1 MIFGLETL
9 VHNVGRQEAC
19 VDIVAVHG
27 LEEDRTEA
35 WTCTETRTL
44 WLRDLLP
51 FNILPARV
59 LTFGYDAGVSSFFG
73 SGSADSIQKH
83 AHTLIAELEANRA
96 LDNAAEK
103 PIIFVCHGLGGLV
116 VKKALAYSASRTSKK
131 VEHLYSIFISTYAVL
146 FLGTPHS
153 GVEKA
158 SWALT
163 GMHASG
169 DLERSIEKNSETL
182 QNITDQ
188 FAPLMKQF
196 HLYFFWET
204 VQTAD
209 SFKRYFVVS
218 EESAAPILD
227 DTERSGIN
235 ATHAQMCRFGSI
247 ESPGYSIVLA
257 ALLRY
262 AKESHTTISLRW
274 MEARKFLA
282 TQRTNEASELVG
294 FDVRNDNKP
303 FNYRNQEVPKIQNKY
318 FRIPHNVSN
327 IYTGRDTFTRGLRE
341 KMLVPTPSLGVRR
354 QRRFVLFGLGG
365 SGKTQFCLKFVQEN
379 RDNYYGIFFIDASS
393 VENAERAFAELGR
406 LGGMGDTCTNGM
418 YWLTGLEFPW
428 LLVIDNADDPSVDY
442 SRFFPPGERGHILIT
457 SRNQDC
463 KIHATIGYYEFKDME
478 QEDAITLLL
487 KAACVEDSTERKVR
501 DLARPIAKT
510 LGYLPLALIQ
520 AGASIRQNICS
531 LEDYLE
537 LYSSHRKEI
546 FSKLPVQGAD
556 QYKYTI
562 FTTWEV
568 SFRMIEQQATEEA
581 ADAIEVLHI
590 FAFLHFEQVPATM
603 FQRAWNNLHDVNVPN
618 QESSESLS
626 KQLFNWSSL
635 TNLFTYIF
643 GKAPITD
650 MTGDSIQLPRLLQAK
665 NVRWDGY
672 RLRQALATLCT
683 FSLIYKDSNTD
694 TYSTHPMVNFWARD
708 RLEKTDQQLWSQI
721 AITTLALSISN
732 RGWRSDHT
740 FRRSLAPHI
749 DACLHGAHTEPLLA
763 TTAQSAVST
772 ATKFATIYSECGR
785 WKEAAAL
792 QSKVLDLQKKAW
804 GPKHVR
810 SLQAMTDLSWSYWNL
825 GLIPKALRLQIE
837 VMKTSLEALGPEDP
851 RTLKA
856 MDDLASTYWLC
867 GKLSESEDLGK
878 RAMIGMS
885 KVLGSGHP
893 DTLMAM
899 HNLGRTYMHR
909 GRPKDAVELQMEVLG
924 ARQKMLGSD
933 DLDTLMTL
941 QGLGMSYHALKRF
954 DEAEKILVVV
964 LEARKRILGQ
974 EHAYTLWAINDLA
987 KIQCAQSR
995 PVEAEEIL
1003 IRILDVVER
1012 TLGKEH
1018 IGMLMTKHNLAR
1030 AYIGQS
1036 RWAEANTL
1044 LTELVGVQTRM
1055 VGPDHPDT
1063 LYAQSELART
1073 YRHLGQVD
1081 QAERL
1086 YVEVIPKMKVKVG
1099 AENPQTLS
1107 AIGQLAAIY
1116 TEKRR
1121 FSEADM
1127 LGNEVL
1133 NAGQGV
1139 SRLVVTHAR
1148 TF

>member
-9 VHNVGRQEAC
+9 VPDVGRQETF

-35 WTCTETRTL
+35 WTCPETRTL

-51 FNILPARV
+51 LNNLPARV
-59 LTFGYDAGVSSFFG
+59 LTFGYNAGVSSFFG
-73 SGSADSIQKH
+73 SDSSNSIQKH
-83 AHTLIAELEANRA
+83 AHTLIAELEAFRA
-96 LDNAAEK
+96 LDNTAER
-103 PIIFVCHGLGGLV
+103 PIIFVCHGLGGLL

-131 VEHLYSIFISTYAVL
+131 VDHLYSVFISTYAIL
-146 FLGTPHS
+146 FLGTPHN
-153 GVEKA
+153 GIEKA
-158 SWALT
+158 SWGLA
-163 GMHASG
+163 GGHVSG
-169 DLERSIEKNSETL
+169 NLERSIEKNSETL

-188 FAPLMKQF
+188 FSPLMKQF
-196 HLYFFWET
+196 HIYFFWET
-204 VQTAD
+204 APTVIGVHK
-209 SFKRYFVVS
+209 SFIVS
-218 EESAAPILD
+218 EDSAAPILD

-235 ATHAQMCRFGSI
+235 ATHSQMCRFGSVA
-247 ESPGYSIVLA
+247 SPGFSIVLA

-262 AKESHTTISLRW
+262 TKESHATIRHRW

-294 FDVRNDNKP
+294 FDVRNDNKL
-303 FNYRNQEVPKIQNKY
+303 FTYQNNRIDKIQNKY

-327 IYTGRDTFTRGLRE
+327 IYTGRDDFTQGLRE
-341 KMLVPTPSLGVRR
+341 KMLVSTPSLGVRR
-354 QRRFVLFGLGG
+354 QRRFVLYGLGG

-487 KAACVEDSTERKVR
+487 KAACVENSTDRNVR

-568 SFRMIEQQATEEA
+568 SFRMIEQQGTEEA
-581 ADAIEVLHI
+581 ADAIEVLHV

-603 FQRAWNNLHDVNVPN
+603 FQRAWNNLHDVNAPD
-618 QESSESLS
+618 QSLS
-626 KQLFNWSSL
+626 GSLSQQMFSWSSL
-635 TNLFTYIF
+635 TSIFTYIF
-643 GKAPITD
+643 GKVSSTERAD
-650 MTGDSIQLPRLLQAK
+650 DSILLPRLLITK

-694 TYSTHPMVNFWARD
+694 SYSMHPMVNSWMRD
-708 RLEKTDQQLWSQI
+708 RLEKPDQRLWSEI
-721 AITTLALSISN
+721 AITTLALSISS

-749 DACLHGAHTEPLLA
+749 DACLHGISIEHLLS
-763 TTAQSAVST
+763 TTSHSAVSK
-772 ATKFATIYSECGR
+772 AIKFATIYSECGR
-785 WKEAAAL
+785 WKEAAEL

-804 GPKHVR
+804 GPKHVQ
-810 SLQAMTDLSWSYWNL
+810 SLRAMTDLSRSYWNL

-837 VMKTSLEALGPEDP
+837 VMNTSLEALGPEDP

-878 RAMIGMS
+878 KAMIGMS
-885 KVLGSGHP
+885 SVLGSGHP

-909 GRPKDAVELQMEVLG
+909 GRPKDAVELQMKVLG

-954 DEAEKILVVV
+954 GEAEKILAVV

-974 EHAYTLWAINDLA
+974 EHAYTLWAVNDLA
-987 KIQCAQSR
+987 KIQCAQGR
-995 PVEAEEIL
+995 PVEAEELL
-1003 IRILDVVER
+1003 IKILDVVER

-1018 IGMLMTKHNLAR
+1018 IGMFMTKHNLAR
-1030 AYIGQS
+1030 AYIGQC
-1036 RWAEANTL
+1036 RWAEANAL
-1044 LTELVGVQTRM
+1044 LTELVGAQLRT

-1081 QAERL
+1081 QAEKL
-1086 YVEVIPKMKVKVG
+1086 YVEVIPKMKAKVG

-1107 AIGQLAAIY
+1107 AIGQLTAIY

-1121 FSEADM
+1121 VNEADAHESDM
-1127 LGNEVL
+1127 ANI
-1133 NAGQGV
+1133 GQGV
-1139 SRLVVTHAR
+1139 GRLIVTHAR

>member
-1 MIFGLETL
+1 M
-9 VHNVGRQEAC
+9 
-19 VDIVAVHG
+19 
-27 LEEDRTEA
+27 EEDRIEA
-35 WTCTETRTL
+35 WTCPETRTL

-51 FNILPARV
+51 LDKLSARV
-59 LTFGYDAGVSSFFG
+59 FTFGYNARVSSFFG
-73 SGSADSIQKH
+73 SDSSGSIQQH
-83 AHTLIAELEANRA
+83 AHTLIAELEAIRA
-96 LDNAAEK
+96 LDDTAER
-103 PIIFVCHGLGGLV
+103 PIIFVCHGLGGLL

-131 VEHLYSIFISTYAVL
+131 VEHLYSVFISTYAIL
-146 FLGTPHS
+146 FLGTPHN
-153 GVEKA
+153 GIEQT
-158 SWALT
+158 SWAQT
-163 GMHASG
+163 IGHVSG
-169 DLERSIEKNSETL
+169 RLERSIEKNSETL

-196 HLYFFWET
+196 HVYFFWET
-204 VQTAD
+204 LQTATGASK
-209 SFKRYFVVS
+209 SFIVS
-218 EESAAPILD
+218 EDSAAPILD
-227 DTERSGIN
+227 DTERSGIS
-235 ATHAQMCRFGSI
+235 ATHSQICKFSSLV
-247 ESPGYSIVLA
+247 SPGFSIVLA

-262 AKESHTTISLRW
+262 TKESHATIRLRW
-274 MEARKFLA
+274 IEARKFLV

-294 FDVRNDNKP
+294 FDVRNNNKP
-303 FNYRNQEVPKIQNKY
+303 FTYQNKGTGKIQNKY

-327 IYTGRDTFTRGLRE
+327 IYTGRDDFTQGLRE
-341 KMLVPTPSLGVRR
+341 KMLVPTPSLGARR
-354 QRRFVLFGLGG
+354 QRRFVLYGLGG

-487 KAACVEDSTERKVR
+487 KAACVENSTDRKVR

-531 LEDYLE
+531 LEGYLE

-562 FTTWEV
+562 FTTWEI
-568 SFRMIEQQATEEA
+568 SFRMIDEQATEEA
-581 ADAIEVLHI
+581 ADAIEVLHV
-590 FAFLHFEQVPATM
+590 FAFLHFEQVPATI
-603 FQRAWNNLHDVNVPN
+603 FQRAWNNLHDVSVPG
-618 QESSESLS
+618 QKPSGSLS
-626 KQLFNWSSL
+626 KQMFGWSSL
-635 TNLFTYIF
+635 TSIFNYII
-643 GKAPITD
+643 GKGPSTEQTD
-650 MTGDSIQLPRLLQAK
+650 DSILLPQMLLTE

-672 RLRQALATLCT
+672 RLRQALAILCT
-683 FSLIYKDSNTD
+683 FSLIYKDSDTD
-694 TYSTHPMVNFWARD
+694 TYSMHPMVNSWMRD
-708 RLEKTDQQLWSQI
+708 RLEKPDQQVWSEI
-721 AITTLALSISN
+721 AITTLALSISR

-740 FRRSLAPHI
+740 FRRSLVPHI
-749 DACLHGAHTEPLLA
+749 DACLHGFHTEALLS
-763 TTAQSAVST
+763 TTTSSAVSK
-772 ATKFATIYSECGR
+772 AIKFATIYSECGR
-785 WKEAAAL
+785 WKEAAEL

-804 GPKHVR
+804 GSKHIQ

-837 VMKTSLEALGPEDP
+837 VMDTSLEALGPEDP

-867 GKLSESEDLGK
+867 GKLSESEDLGR
-878 RAMIGMS
+878 RAMLGMS
-885 KVLGSGHP
+885 SVLGSGHP

-899 HNLGRTYMHR
+899 HNLGRTYMHQ
-909 GRPKDAVELQMEVLG
+909 GRLKDAVELQREVLG

-954 DEAEKILVVV
+954 DEAEKILAIV

-974 EHAYTLWAINDLA
+974 EHAYTLWAVNDLA
-987 KIQCAQSR
+987 KIRCAR
-995 PVEAEEIL
+995 GCPVEAEELL
-1003 IRILDVVER
+1003 IKILDVVER
-1012 TLGKEH
+1012 TLGREH
-1018 IGMLMTKHNLAR
+1018 IGMFMTKHNLAR
-1030 AYIGQS
+1030 AYIGQC
-1036 RWAEANTL
+1036 RWTEANAL
-1044 LTELVGVQTRM
+1044 LTELVDARTRT

-1073 YRHLGQVD
+1073 YKHLGQVD
-1081 QAERL
+1081 RAERL
-1086 YVEVIPKMKVKVG
+1086 YVEVIPKMKAKVG

-1107 AIGQLAAIY
+1107 AIGQLAAIH
-1116 TEKRR
+1116 TEKSRVGG
-1121 FSEADM
+1121 ADA
-1127 LGNEVL
+1127 LESDVVNIYH
-1133 NAGQGV
+1133 GV
-1139 SRLVVTHAR
+1139 GRLIATHAR

>member
-1 MIFGLETL
+1 M
-9 VHNVGRQEAC
+9 
-19 VDIVAVHG
+19 
-27 LEEDRTEA
+27 
-35 WTCTETRTL
+35 
-44 WLRDLLP
+44 
-51 FNILPARV
+51 
-59 LTFGYDAGVSSFFG
+59 SSFFG
-73 SGSADSIQKH
+73 NNSSDNIQQH
-83 AHTLIAELEANRA
+83 AHTLVAELEADRA
-96 LDNAAEK
+96 LDNAAER
-103 PIIFVCHGLGGLV
+103 PIIFICHGLGGLL

-131 VEHLYSIFISTYAVL
+131 VEHLYSIFISTYAIL
-146 FLGTPHS
+146 FLGTPHNGIENANWVLADTRVS
-153 GVEKA
+153 
-158 SWALT
+158 ST
-163 GMHASG
+163 I
-169 DLERSIEKNSETL
+169 ERSIEKNSETL

-196 HLYFFWET
+196 HVYFFWET
-204 VQTAD
+204 LQTPFNFSK
-209 SFKRYFVVS
+209 SFIVS
-218 EESAAPILD
+218 EDSAAPILD
-227 DTERSGIN
+227 DTERSGIY
-235 ATHAQMCRFGSI
+235 ATHSQMCRFGSV
-247 ESPGYSIVLA
+247 ESPGFSVVLA

-262 AKESHTTISLRW
+262 SRESLTTISLRW
-274 MEARKFLA
+274 VEARKFLA

-303 FNYRNQEVPKIQNKY
+303 YPNRDQETGTTQNKY

-327 IYTGRDTFTRGLRE
+327 IYTGRDKFTQGLRE
-341 KMLVPTPSLGVRR
+341 RMLVSTPNPGAHR
-354 QRRFVLFGLGG
+354 QRRFVLYGLGG
-365 SGKTQFCLKFVQEN
+365 SGKTQFCLKFVQEY

-393 VENAERAFAELGR
+393 EENAERAFAELGR
-406 LGGMGDTCTNGM
+406 LGGMGDTCTNGL

-487 KAACVEDSTERKVR
+487 KAACVEDSTNGKFR

-568 SFRMIEQQATEEA
+568 SFRMIERQGTEEA

-603 FQRAWNNLHDVNVPN
+603 FERAWKNLRDIQD
-618 QESSESLS
+618 QEPSESLT
-626 KQLFNWSSL
+626 KQLSNWPL
-635 TNLFTYIF
+635 LAHLVAYIF
-643 GKAPITD
+643 GKAPSID
-650 MTGDSIQLPRLLQAK
+650 MTDGLNRLPRLLLTKSA
-665 NVRWDGY
+665 RWDEY
-672 RLRQALATLCT
+672 RLRKALAILCT
-683 FSLIYKDSNTD
+683 FSLIYKDPSTD
-694 TYSTHPMVNFWARD
+694 TYSTHPMVNFWSRD
-708 RLEKTDQQLWSQI
+708 RLGKTDQLLWSKI
-721 AITTLALSISN
+721 AINTLALSISS
-732 RGWRSDHT
+732 RKWRSDHS

-749 DACLHGAHTEPLLA
+749 DACLHGFHAEPLLS
-763 TTAQSAVST
+763 TTTFSAVSN

-792 QSKVLDLQKKAW
+792 QSKVVDLKKNTW
-804 GPKHVR
+804 GPKHVQ

-825 GLIPKALRLQIE
+825 GLISKALKLQTE
-837 VMKTSLEALGPEDP
+837 VMNTSLEALGHEDP
-851 RTLKA
+851 TTLKA
-856 MDDLASTYWLC
+856 IDNLASTYWLC
-867 GKLSESEDLGK
+867 GKLGESEHLGRK
-878 RAMIGMS
+878 AMIGMS

-899 HNLGRTYMHR
+899 HNLGRTYMHL
-909 GRPKDAVELQMEVLG
+909 GRPKDAAELQMEVLR

-954 DEAEKILVVV
+954 DEAEQILAVV

-974 EHAYTLWAINDLA
+974 EHAYTLWAVNDLA
-987 KIQCAQSR
+987 KIQCAQDR
-995 PVEAEEIL
+995 PIEAEALLVE
-1003 IRILDVVER
+1003 ILDVVDR

-1018 IGMLMTKHNLAR
+1018 IGMSMTKHNLAR
-1030 AYIGQS
+1030 AYIGQC
-1036 RWAEANTL
+1036 RWAEANAL
-1044 LTELVGVQTRM
+1044 LIGLVDVQIRT
-1055 VGPDHPDT
+1055 VGPEHPDT

-1073 YRHLGQVD
+1073 YKHLGQVD
-1081 QAERL
+1081 QAEKL
-1086 YVEVIPKMKVKVG
+1086 YVELIPKMKVKVG
-1099 AENPQTLS
+1099 AENPQTVS
-1107 AIGQLAAIY
+1107 ATGQLAAIHA
-1116 TEKRR
+1116 EKRR
-1121 FSEADM
+1121 LSEIDT
-1127 LGNEVL
+1127 LENEVL
-1133 NAGQGV
+1133 NADRGV
-1139 SRLVVTHAR
+1139 HRLVVAHAS